1 MYKRQELNS
10 IDKWYFGK
18 LRYEW
23 MNRYIESTDDGIN
36 KQYMRYADIVL
47 MRAELENELNGPA
60 SAAPYLKQIR
70 QRAFDQADWNTEVDQ
85 YVAAVQG
92 NKDAM
97 FDAIVQERALEF
109 CGEFVRKADLI
120 RWNLLKTKLDEAKA
134 KMYRL
139 RDLQGEY
146 AELSGHLYYKMEDY
160 TWTRNGASNTIEDGS
175 LVTYGL
181 NRDEQNINP
190 AGYTEYT
197 NSSGETKTWI
207 SSSQLKDEKIEAIYA
222 QDPVKY
228 MYWPIFQ
235 VNLNANP
242 ELKNYSWYN

>member
-1 MYKRQELNS
+1 
-10 IDKWYFGK
+10 
-18 LRYEW
+18 
-23 MNRYIESTDDGIN
+23 
-36 KQYMRYADIVL
+36 
-47 MRAELENELNGPA
+47 
-60 SAAPYLKQIR
+60 
-70 QRAFDQADWNTEVDQ
+70 
-85 YVAAVQG
+85 
-92 NKDAM
+92 M